1 MLDFPE
7 NRRKKLNPD
16 IIKEKIEK
24 NIGKEIRVTVYGLRN
39 KTNFYDGIIKA
50 TYPNIFTIIDGNT
63 EKSFS
68 YRDVITGD
76 IKIKYE

>member
-1 MLDFPE
+1 MNPE
-7 NRRKKLNPD
+7 

-24 NIGKEIRVTVYGLRN
+24 DIGKKVRITVYGLRN
-39 KTNFYDGIIKA
+39 KTNLYDGVIKA
-50 TYPNIFTIIDGNT
+50 IYPNIFTIYDGNG

>member
-1 MLDFPE
+1 M
-7 NRRKKLNPD
+7 NPD

-24 NIGKEIRVTVYGLRN
+24 DIGKKVRITVYGLRN
-39 KTNFYDGIIKA
+39 KTTFYDGIVKA
-50 TYPNIFTIIDGNT
+50 IYPNIFTIFDGLN

>member
-1 MLDFPE
+1 MKHHGISITE
-7 NRRKKLNPD
+7 IRAKCRKL
-16 IIKEKIEK
+16 KIEK
-24 NIGKEIRVTVYGLRN
+24 DIGKKVRITVYGLRN
-39 KTNFYDGIIKA
+39 KTNLYDGVIKA
-50 TYPNIFTIIDGNT
+50 TYPNIFTIFDGLS